1 MIKMRDMSKSAA
13 DAEFC
18 STRDAAE
25 LLGVSIKTAQLWVE
39 SGVLQAWKT
48 PGGHR
53 RIRRSSVDT
62 LLLERQRLSG
72 AVAPDAAATE
82 RRLKILT
89 VDDDPQ
95 IQKLYELNFSSWDI
109 PHQHLTASNGFE
121 GLLMLG
127 EHAPDVLITDLQMPG
142 MDGFRMLESLRKS
155 RTHRETKIIIV
166 SGLGTAEIR
175 DRGGVPDGVE
185 LFGKPVAFDRLQQH
199 IRKLVVVR

>member
-1 MIKMRDMSKSAA
+1 MIKMRAMSKSAA

-25 LLGVSIKTAQLWVE
+25 LLGVSTKTAQLWVE

-53 RIRRSSVDT
+53 RIRRSSVDA
-62 LLLERQRLSG
+62 LLLERQRASG
-72 AVAPDAAATE
+72 VPTTQTTE
-82 RRLKILT
+82 QRRFKILT

-95 IQKLYELNFSSWDI
+95 IQRLYELNFSAWEL
-109 PHQHLTASNGFE
+109 PMQHLTANNGFE
-121 GLLMLG
+121 GLLLIG

-155 RTHRETKIIIV
+155 RTHQLTHIIIV
-166 SGLGTAEIR
+166 SGLGAAEIR
-175 DRGGVPDGVE
+175 DRGGVPEGVE
-185 LFGKPVAFDRLQQH
+185 LFGKPVAFDRLQRH
-199 IRKLVVVR
+199 IRSLLDVR